1 MINYEQIAAEAA
13 ELARQ
18 FWLEI
23 EAGFTQQTAR
33 GQGDHPDHAVTV
45 ADTLTIG
52 RDSDNDLV
60 LESITVSRQHAL
72 LLRDEAGL
80 LLFDLEST
88 NGTLLNGVPVRPD
101 EPVRLANGDVI
112 QFGEVVV
119 RYAAPL
125 VLPERPRPAALGAA
139 LHKDRAQAGHS
150 DLIAQALAAHD
161 AGAPP

>member
-1 MINYEQIAAEAA
+1 MVNYEQIAAEAA
-13 ELARQ
+13 ELAHQ

-23 EAGFTQQTAR
+23 EAGFTQQTAQC
-33 GQGDHPDHAVTV
+33 QGGRPDRTNAV

-52 RDSDNDLV
+52 RDSENDIV
-60 LESITVSRQHAL
+60 LESITVSRYHAL
-72 LLRDEAGL
+72 LLRNEAGL

-101 EPVRLANGDVI
+101 EPVRLANGDVM
-112 QFGEVVV
+112 QLGEVVV

-139 LHKDRAQAGHS
+139 PAQGS
-150 DLIAQALAAHD
+150 ST
-161 AGAPP
+161 GRTP